1 MVESSRRRCLVN
13 RKLRKL
19 VGRQLLFIGE
29 ESFSD
34 NALLAWEAVMDFNN
48 SFVGVK
54 IMNG

>member
-1 MVESSRRRCLVN
+1 LVN

-34 NALLAWEAVMDFNN
+34 NALLAWEAIMDFNN

>member
-1 MVESSRRRCLVN
+1 MVN